1 MSGLHCSKI
10 FDFVFVEFGI
20 VKSFNWINNRPSFC
34 IAWPIMSLYL
44 LQEGV
49 AVIALD
55 HPPVNSLSHGL
66 RLALVQALDA
76 AEADPAV
83 RGIVL
88 AGHDKA
94 FSAGADVAELGTPA
108 QLAEPILLTVLAR
121 VAACRKPV
129 VAALSGVALGGGL
142 ELAMTCHGRVALASA
157 RVGLPEIHLGLI
169 PGSTGT
175 QLLPRL
181 VGVPRALGMMRS
193 GQPQTA
199 QAWADSGLFDRVV
212 ASDVVGAACAL
223 ARQWAE
229 PGALPVGTRER
240 TLDTAAVAEQVAA
253 ERSQL
258 NARQR
263 LQPAYGALMDA
274 VAGCALPFAEGAQ
287 RERELFLQLVP
298 SNAAQAL
305 RHQFKAER
313 EAARLPPEVQATPRP
328 VQTVAVIGAGTM
340 GAGIAIC
347 ALDAGLHVL
356 LLEQNDEAL
365 ARGQQRV
372 SEHYS
377 GRVAAGKMKPAIAEA
392 AQARLTA
399 TTDWVQLARA
409 DLVIEAVFEDLS
421 VKQGVFR
428 QIDAHA
434 RPGAVLATN
443 TSYLDIDQIAQA
455 TSRPQDVLGLH
466 FFSPANVMKL
476 LEVVRGTATLPEVLA
491 TGMALGKTLKKM
503 PVLCGNA
510 FGFIGNRIYNA
521 YRNQCEYMLEDGA
534 WPEDVDNA
542 LTGMGF
548 AMGPFAVAD
557 LSGLDIA
564 WRMRKAQA
572 ATRDP
577 RTRYVPIL
585 DQLCEQG
592 RLGRKTGAGYYT
604 YADGQA
610 TRTTDATV
618 RGLIEQASAARGLVR
633 QALSPE
639 QICRRA
645 LLAMVNEA
653 ALLLA
658 EGVAARA
665 TDIDVVLVQGYG
677 FPRWEGGPVFWAR
690 QQDRA
695 ALERDL
701 QALGHAVGFGFRQG
715 DLTALLA

>member
-1 MSGLHCSKI
+1 MPGPLFLSKTMTLYALQ
-10 FDFVFVEFGI
+10 DGI
-20 VKSFNWINNRPSFC
+20 
-34 IAWPIMSLYL
+34 
-44 LQEGV
+44 
-49 AVIALD
+49 AVITLH

-66 RLALVQALDA
+66 RSFIVQALDA
-76 AEADPAV
+76 AEADPTV

-88 AGHDKA
+88 TGNDKA

-157 RVGLPEIHLGLI
+157 KVGLPEIHLGLI

-181 VGVPRALGMMRS
+181 VGVPKALGMMLT

-212 ASDVVGAACAL
+212 PDDVVGAACAL
-223 ARQWAE
+223 AREWADS
-229 PGALPVGTRER
+229 GALPASTRER
-240 TLDTAAVAEQVAA
+240 TLDSTAVAEQVAA
-253 ERSQL
+253 ERAKLS
-258 NARQR
+258 ARQR

-274 VAGCALPFAEGAQ
+274 VAGCALPFAEGAK
-287 RERELFLQLVP
+287 RERELFLQLV
-298 SNAAQAL
+298 SSQAAQAL
-305 RHQFKAER
+305 RYQFQAER
-313 EAARLPPEVQATPRP
+313 EATKLPPDVQATPRP
-328 VQTVAVIGAGTM
+328 VRTVTVIGAGTM

-347 ALDAGLHVL
+347 ALDAGLDVL

-377 GRVAAGKMKPAIAEA
+377 GRVAAGKMQPAVAAA
-392 AQARLTA
+392 AQSRLTP
-399 TTDWVQLARA
+399 TLDWTQLARA
-409 DLVIEAVFEDLS
+409 DLVIEAVFEDLA
-421 VKQGVFR
+421 VKQAVFQ
-428 QIDAHA
+428 QIDTHA

-476 LEVVRGTATLPEVLA
+476 LEVVRGAKTAPDVLA

-521 YRNQCEYMLEDGA
+521 YRNQCEFMLEDGA

-577 RTRYVPIL
+577 RVRYVSIL
-585 DQLCEQG
+585 DRLCELG
-592 RLGRKTGAGYYT
+592 RLGRKTGAGYYSYT
-604 YADGQA
+604 NGRQA
-610 TRTTDATV
+610 PTTDATV
-618 RGLIEQASAARGLVR
+618 RGIIEQASAARGITR
-633 QALSPE
+633 QPLSAE

-665 TDIDVVLVQGYG
+665 SDIDVVLVQGYG

-701 QALGHAVGFGFRQG
+701 QALAQAAGFGFRLG
-715 DLTALLA
+715 DLDTLLA

>member
-1 MSGLHCSKI
+1 MTFYVLQ
-10 FDFVFVEFGI
+10 DGI
-20 VKSFNWINNRPSFC
+20 
-34 IAWPIMSLYL
+34 
-44 LQEGV
+44 
-49 AVIALD
+49 AVVTLN
-55 HPPVNSLSHGL
+55 HPPVNSLSQVL
-66 RLALVQALDA
+66 RTFIVQALDA
-76 AEADPAV
+76 AEADSAV

-88 AGHDKA
+88 AGNDKA

-142 ELAMTCHGRVALASA
+142 ELAMTCHGRVALTTAK
-157 RVGLPEIHLGLI
+157 VGLPEINLGLI

-181 VGVPRALGMMRS
+181 VGVPQALGMMLS

-199 QAWADSGLFDRVV
+199 QVWADSGLFDRVV
-212 ASDVVGAACAL
+212 ADNVVAAACAL

-253 ERSQL
+253 ERAKL

-274 VAGCALPFAEGAQ
+274 VAGCALPFAEGAK
-287 RERELFLQLVP
+287 RERERFLQLVP

-313 EAARLPPEVQATPRP
+313 EATKLPPDVQAEPRP

-347 ALDAGLHVL
+347 ALDAGLNVL

-372 SEHYS
+372 TEHYS
-377 GRVAAGKMKPAIAEA
+377 GRVAAGKMKPAVADA

-399 TTDWVQLARA
+399 TTDWTQLARA
-409 DLVIEAVFEDLS
+409 DVVIEAVFEDLA

-443 TSYLDIDQIAQA
+443 TSYLDIDQIAHA

-476 LEVVRGTATLPEVLA
+476 LEVVRGAQTAPDVLA
-491 TGMALGKTLKKM
+491 TGMALGRTLRKM

-521 YRNQCEYMLEDGA
+521 YRKQCEFMLEDGA

-572 ATRDP
+572 TTRDP
-577 RTRYVPIL
+577 RERYVSIL

-604 YADGQA
+604 YTDGKA
-610 TRTTDATV
+610 AKTTDATV
-618 RGLIEQASAARGLVR
+618 RGIIEQASAARGISR
-633 QALSPE
+633 QSLTAE

-665 TDIDVVLVQGYG
+665 SDIDVVLVQGYG

-695 ALERDL
+695 ALARDL
-701 QALGHAVGFGFRQG
+701 QALAQEAGHGFRLG
-715 DLTALLA
+715 DLSGLLA

>member
-1 MSGLHCSKI
+1 MTFYVLQ
-10 FDFVFVEFGI
+10 DGI
-20 VKSFNWINNRPSFC
+20 
-34 IAWPIMSLYL
+34 
-44 LQEGV
+44 
-49 AVIALD
+49 AVVTLN
-55 HPPVNSLSHGL
+55 HPPVNSLSQVL
-66 RLALVQALDA
+66 RTFIVQALDA
-76 AEADPAV
+76 AEADSAV

-88 AGHDKA
+88 AGNDKA

-142 ELAMTCHGRVALASA
+142 ELAMTCHGRVALTTA
-157 RVGLPEIHLGLI
+157 RVGLPEINLGLI

-181 VGVPRALGMMRS
+181 VGVPQALGMMLS

-212 ASDVVGAACAL
+212 ADNVVAAACAL

-253 ERSQL
+253 ERAKL

-274 VAGCALPFAEGAQ
+274 VAGCALPFAEGAK
-287 RERELFLQLVP
+287 RERERFLQLVP

-313 EAARLPPEVQATPRP
+313 EATKLPPDVQAEPRP

-347 ALDAGLHVL
+347 ALDAGLNVL

-372 SEHYS
+372 TEHYS
-377 GRVAAGKMKPAIAEA
+377 GRVAAGKMKPAVADA

-399 TTDWVQLARA
+399 TTDWTQLARA
-409 DLVIEAVFEDLS
+409 DVVIEAVFEDLA

-443 TSYLDIDQIAQA
+443 TSYLDIDQIAHA

-476 LEVVRGTATLPEVLA
+476 LEVVRGAQTAPDVLA
-491 TGMALGKTLKKM
+491 TGMALGRTLRKM

-521 YRNQCEYMLEDGA
+521 YRKQCEFMLEDGA

-572 ATRDP
+572 TTRDP
-577 RTRYVPIL
+577 RERYVSIL

-604 YADGQA
+604 YTDGKA
-610 TRTTDATV
+610 AKTTDATV
-618 RGLIEQASAARGLVR
+618 RGIIEQASAARGISR
-633 QALSPE
+633 QSLSAE

-665 TDIDVVLVQGYG
+665 SDIDVVLVQGYG

-695 ALERDL
+695 ALARDL
-701 QALGHAVGFGFRQG
+701 QALAQEAGHGFRLG
-715 DLTALLA
+715 DLSGLLA